1 MSTTDATVDAASG
14 SRDERSASERGED
27 AKTGGAKTGAE
38 VERAFHEEG
47 GLGKVYDSALLAKLW
62 PFVRPYKWLFFLSL
76 ALMPVASELLVAQ
89 PRLMRQAIDL
99 GVVGRDPSALTRA
112 SLTLA
117 ALLLLEFVV
126 RFVQMF
132 SMQWV
137 GQKAMADLREHT
149 FSFLLKQR
157 LSFFD
162 RQPVGRLVTRVTND
176 VDAVGELFASGAV
189 SALGDV
195 ITLLRII
202 VAMLLLSPKLSLFAF
217 VAVPPLALLVD
228 RFRRRAR
235 EAFREIR
242 TKTARMNTYL
252 GEQVAGVSVV
262 QAYGQQERCQR
273 EFDEINV
280 GYREANL
287 ASIRYD
293 ALLYAV
299 VEMFATVCT
308 ATLLFVGA
316 RAAGMRSD
324 ATTIGTLVAFVQYIS
339 RFFEPLRELSGKYTI
354 LQSSMAGAERIFQ
367 LLAQPEPDA
376 EVHDDKRAPPREDA
390 PRIAF
395 ESVTFSYGKGKDV
408 LRSVDLEVRRGETV
422 ALVGATGAG
431 KSTVC
436 SLVQRLYDV
445 SDGRVLVD
453 GVDVRGID
461 GDALRAKFGVVPQDA
476 YLFAGDVLSNIAV
489 GAASPDRNKAERCAR
504 DVGLDAVLARRGEGL
519 ESKVDE
525 RGSNF
530 SAGERQLIALA
541 RVLYRDPEI
550 LLLDEATSSVDSET
564 ESVVQRAIERA
575 LEGRTAVVV
584 AHRLSTIRNV
594 DRILVFHKGQ
604 VVESGTHDELLAKG
618 GVYAKL
624 HRLQFATEDPRVEGR
639 NVLSV

>member
-1 MSTTDATVDAASG
+1 MASDNEKTAEK
-14 SRDERSASERGED
+14 RASIE
-27 AKTGGAKTGAE
+27 KKGAD
-38 VERAFHEEG
+38 VEKAFHEEG

-62 PFVRPYKWLFFLSL
+62 PFVRPYKWPFILSL
-76 ALMPVASELLVAQ
+76 ALMPIASELLVAQ
-89 PRLMRQAIDL
+89 PRMMREAIDR
-99 GVVGRDPSALTRA
+99 GIVGHDPSALTRA
-112 SLTLA
+112 SLILGV
-117 ALLLLEFVV
+117 LLVIEFAV
-126 RFVQMF
+126 RFVQ
-132 SMQWV
+132 SYAMQWV

-149 FSFLLKQR
+149 FKFLLRQR
-157 LSFFD
+157 LAFFD
-162 RQPVGRLVTRVTND
+162 AQPVGRLVTRVTND

-217 VAVPPLALLVD
+217 VAAPPLAFLVN

-252 GEQVAGVSVV
+252 GEQVAGIAVV

-273 EFDEINV
+273 EFDEINEA
-280 GYREANL
+280 YRTANH

-293 ALLYAV
+293 ALLFAV

-316 RAAGMRSD
+316 RAAGAGTD
-324 ATTIGTLVAFVQYIS
+324 AATIGTLVAFVQYIS

-367 LLAQPEPDA
+367 LLASPE
-376 EVHDDKRAPPREDA
+376 EDA
-390 PRIAF
+390 TVDESKRGVVGDGSKRIRF
-395 ESVTFSYGKGKDV
+395 DRVTFEYGKGKRV
-408 LRSVDLEVRRGETV
+408 LRGVDFEVNKGETI

-431 KSTVC
+431 KSTVL

-445 SDGRVLVD
+445 SDGAVLVD
-453 GVDVRGID
+453 GEDVRGMESER
-461 GDALRAKFGVVPQDA
+461 LRSKLGVVPQDA
-476 YLFAGDVLSNIAV
+476 YLFPGDVLSNIAV
-489 GAASPDRNKAERCAR
+489 GEKVPDYTRAQQCAK
-504 DVGLDAVLARRGEGL
+504 DVGLDAVLTRRGADL
-519 ESKVDE
+519 HSKVEE
-525 RGSNF
+525 RGTNF
-530 SAGERQLIALA
+530 SAGERQLIGLA
-541 RVLYRDPEI
+541 RALYRSPEI

-575 LEGRTAVVV
+575 LEGRTAIVV
-584 AHRLSTIRNV
+584 AHRLSTIRNA

-604 VVESGTHDELLAKG
+604 VAESGTHEELLAKG
-618 GVYAKL
+618 GIYARL
-624 HRLQFATEDPRVEGR
+624 HRLQFADTTSGKHSAAEA
-639 NVLSV
+639 

>member
-1 MSTTDATVDAASG
+1 MATPDSSAAKSG
-14 SRDERSASERGED
+14 NPPAQKP
-27 AKTGGAKTGAE
+27 AAKTGAE
-38 VERAFHEEG
+38 VEKAFHEEG
-47 GLGKVYDSALLAKLW
+47 GLGKVYDTALLKKLW
-62 PFVRPYKWLFFLSL
+62 PFVRPYRVPFFLSL
-76 ALMPVASELLVAQ
+76 AMMPLASELLVAQ
-89 PRLMRQAIDL
+89 PRIMRSAIDDGIVR
-99 GVVGRDPSALTRA
+99 GVPGALTRA
-112 SLTLA
+112 SLALA
-117 ALLLLEFVV
+117 ALLVFEFIV
-126 RFVQMF
+126 RFVQMY

-149 FSFLLKQR
+149 FSFLLRQR
-157 LSFFD
+157 LAFFD

-176 VDAVGELFASGAV
+176 VDALGELFASGAV

-195 ITLLRII
+195 ITLARIV
-202 VAMLLLSPKLSLFAF
+202 VAMLVLSPKLSLFAF

-235 EAFREIR
+235 DAFREIR

-273 EFDEINV
+273 EFDDINRA
-280 GYREANL
+280 YREANHQ
-287 ASIRYD
+287 SIRYD
-293 ALLYAV
+293 ALLFAV

-316 RAAGMRSD
+316 RAAGAHSD
-324 ATTIGTLVAFVQYIS
+324 AATIGTLVAFVQYIS

-367 LLAQPEPDA
+367 LLDKPEPDA
-376 EVHDDKRAPPREDA
+376 GLDPTKVSKPDPSA
-390 PRIAF
+390 PRIRF
-395 ESVTFSYGKGKDV
+395 DRVTFSYGKGKDV
-408 LRSVDLEVRRGETV
+408 LRSVDFSVARGETV

-445 SDGRVLVD
+445 DDGAISVD
-453 GVDVRGID
+453 GVDVRGTVSD
-461 GDALRAKFGVVPQDA
+461 ELRAKFGVVPQDA
-476 YLFAGDVLSNIAV
+476 YLFPGDVLTNIAV
-489 GAASPDRNKAERCAR
+489 GTDTPDRARAEKCAK
-504 DVGLDAVLARRGEGL
+504 DVGLDAVLDRRGKGL
-519 ESKVDE
+519 ETKVDE
-525 RGSNF
+525 RGANF

-541 RVLYRDPEI
+541 RALYRAPEI

-575 LEGRTAVVV
+575 LEGRTAIVV
-584 AHRLSTIRNV
+584 AHRLSTIRNA

-604 VVESGTHDELLAKG
+604 IAESGTHEELLAKDG
-618 GVYAKL
+618 IYARL
-624 HRLQFATEDPRVEGR
+624 HKLQFAGAAA
-639 NVLSV
+639 